1 MFSTKH
7 RGEKIEQAEQMKALQ
22 VWGQLNRIS
31 QKIARA
37 GTERLRPHGLTP
49 AQFGM
54 LRRIAK
60 KPDQT
65 QQDLV
70 EQAGVTRGNVS
81 QLLAKLE
88 GDGLIARVPHAN
100 SNLLRLTPTG
110 RRRLER
116 LLPEHDAFIAEQF
129 AGLSTDEYD
138 QLLNLLNK
146 VEQSLA

>member
-1 MFSTKH
+1 MFSAKH
-7 RGEKIEQAEQMKALQ
+7 GEEKVERVEQTKALR

-54 LRRIAK
+54 LRRIAQ

-88 GDGLIARVPHAN
+88 GDGLVVRVPHAN

-110 RRRLER
+110 RQRLEQ
-116 LLPEHDAFIAEQF
+116 LLPDHDAFITEQF
-129 AGLSTDEYD
+129 AGLSVDEHD
-138 QLLNLLNK
+138 QLLNLLGR
-146 VEQSLA
+146 VERTLP